1 MYSISTQILSYLLM
15 EGKTFWIQSHARN
28 TVSFNSQKD
37 AMHLTDNDWRGFCCI
52 ACSAACEDKEN
63 NSLFRI
69 LWGNEWTLSTLITL
83 SRGKERAP
91 WAKGAAVPLSWSPL
105 CFPCFVWDAKP
116 VANLSLNLPPAHRD
130 YSPWILHFSKRRIS
144 PG

>member
-63 NSLFRI
+63 NSPFRI
-69 LWGNEWTLSTLITL
+69 RWGNEEALSALISRNTE
-83 SRGKERAP
+83 RGKAIARV
-91 WAKGAAVPLSWSPL
+91 AAISLSGSSTY
-105 CFPCFVWDAKP
+105 FPCFVCGAKP
-116 VANLSLNLPPAHRD
+116 VANLPLNLPPAHGD